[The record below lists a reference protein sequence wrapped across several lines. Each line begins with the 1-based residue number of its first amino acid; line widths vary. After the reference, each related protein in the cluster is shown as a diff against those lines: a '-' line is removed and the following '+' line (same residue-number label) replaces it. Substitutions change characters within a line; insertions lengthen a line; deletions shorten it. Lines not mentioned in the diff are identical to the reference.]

1 MLQAIDIIKKCWL
14 GGGSAGYRSDI
25 DGLRAVACVAVVLY
39 HAFPKLMPGGFI
51 GVDVFFVISGF
62 LISSILYKNLFNQ
75 DDPGHVH
82 IVDFYIR
89 RVKRIFPALI
99 FVLIFCLIAGW
110 FILLPDEYKLLGKHT
125 LGGATYISNFMLYFE
140 SGDYFAVDSRAKP
153 LLHLWSLGVEE
164 QFYIIF
170 PLFLFV
176 IYRLNLNF
184 ILCLALFS
192 VLSFAQSRN
201 LVNHGYQSMAFYMPW
216 ARFWELSLGAMLAYG
231 CLYYKNAFINMKE
244 RFIGSKALIVISGL
258 LLRDNNASSRHNLL
272 SNLISFTGL
281 VAIITG
287 YFIIRNDSS
296 FPGTRALIPVLGA
309 LLIIAGG
316 KSAFINRYLL
326 SARVMV
332 FLGLISYPLYLWHWP
347 LISLAYIC
355 QGQEPAVWIRAVCV
369 AASLLLATFTFF
381 FVEPPLRYGKHLKL
395 KAILLFMVLLATG
408 GMGALIYQNN
418 GYVSRFDDREHA
430 ERDEKLQ
437 RLFDDST
444 KRCQQLFPDWKK
456 YSDGNQCAF
465 EKPDH
470 ENTIALIGDS
480 HSWHLFFGLAEM
492 LEKQK
497 SEQGV
502 ALFPASCQTPFLDLQ
517 AASRNI
523 PDKKLSTARKMGHI
537 LHNEA
542 YSYIFKEPKIKTVLL
557 AHNPVCSFRDLIDLR
572 NPEEKNVAVMLENGM
587 RRTFD
592 ALRDHGK
599 KVVLVL
605 DNPGVGVPPYTC
617 TDLRGTRVPFLKK
630 PINPKCVIDRKRQ
643 EQFPFLAQYN
653 SIARKVARDY
663 DNVRLLNLFDL
674 MCDEKTCKAVENSRV
689 LYRDQ
694 FGHLNFDGSRY
705 VAPKIWKFINEQ

>member
-1 MLQAIDIIKKCWL
+1 MLV

-39 HAFPKLMPGGFI
+39 HAFPKLVPGGFI

-62 LISSILYKNLFNQ
+62 LISSILYKNLFSQ
-75 DDPGHVH
+75 DNPGHVH

-99 FVLIFCLIAGW
+99 FVLIFCLTAGW

-170 PLFLFV
+170 PFFLFV

-231 CLYYKNAFINMKE
+231 CLYYKDAFTSLKDRLMSS
-244 RFIGSKALIVISGL
+244 RAMIVISAL
-258 LLRDNNASSRHNLL
+258 FLRDNSASARHNLL
-272 SNLISFTGL
+272 SNLVSFIGL
-281 VAIITG
+281 AAIITG

-316 KSAFINRYLL
+316 QSALINRYFL

-355 QGQEPAVWIRAVCV
+355 QGQEPAVWVRAVCV

-395 KAILLFMVLLATG
+395 KAICLFMVLLATG

-418 GYVSRFDDREHA
+418 GYVSRFDDHEHA
-430 ERDEKLQ
+430 ERDAKLQ
-437 RLFDDST
+437 KLVDDSV
-444 KRCQQLFPDWKK
+444 KRCNQRFPDWEKN
-456 YSDGNQCAF
+456 GIWRCAF
-465 EKPDH
+465 EKPEH
-470 ENTIALIGDS
+470 ENTIAIVGDS
-480 HSWHLFFGLAEM
+480 HARHLFFGLAEM
-492 LEKQK
+492 FEEQK
-497 SEQGV
+497 LDQGV
-502 ALFPASCQTPFLDLQ
+502 AAFPVTCWIPYSGLHIDLGKWDAPKSQ
-517 AASRNI
+517 RELLAY
-523 PDKKLSTARKMGHI
+523 KMGTF
-537 LHNEA
+537 LHHEA
-542 YSYIFKEPKIKTVLL
+542 YNNYIFKEPKIKTVILSL
-557 AHNPVCSFRDLIDLR
+557 SPDCTFNILMD
-572 NPEEKNVAVMLENGM
+572 EKHPNETNSSVNLENGM
-587 RRTFD
+587 RRTLD

-599 KVVLVL
+599 NVILIMDIPRL
-605 DNPGVGVPPYTC
+605 IGVQPSAC
-617 TDLRGTRVPFLKK
+617 EDLRGKRVSLLKK
-630 PINPKCVIDRKRQ
+630 PINSNCVLDREYQ
-643 EQFPFLAQYN
+643 EKLPTLAWYN
-653 SIARKVARDY
+653 AVAKKVAKDY
-663 DNVRLLNLFDL
+663 DNVRLLNMFDL
-674 MCDEKTCKAVENSRV
+674 MCDEKTCKTVENSRV
-689 LYRDQ
+689 LYQDRE
-694 FGHLNFDGSRY
+694 HLNFDGSRY

>member
-1 MLQAIDIIKKCWL
+1 MILL
-14 GGGSAGYRSDI
+14 RNVGGGGGSAGYRSDI

-75 DDPGHVH
+75 DNPGHVH

-99 FVLIFCLIAGW
+99 FVLIFCLTAGW

-140 SGDYFAVDSRAKP
+140 SGDYFAVDSRTKP

-231 CLYYKNAFINMKE
+231 CLYYKDAFTSLKDRLMLS
-244 RFIGSKALIVISGL
+244 RAMIVISGL
-258 LLRDNNASSRHNLL
+258 FLRNNSAGARHNLL

-326 SARVMV
+326 SAKIMV

-347 LISLAYIC
+347 LISFAYIC
-355 QGQEPAVWIRAVCV
+355 QGQEPAVWVRAVCV

-395 KAILLFMVLLATG
+395 KAICLFMVLLATG

-430 ERDEKLQ
+430 ERDAKLQ
-437 RLFDDST
+437 RLLDDSI
-444 KRCQQLFPDWKK
+444 KRCQQIFPDWKK
-456 YSDGNQCAF
+456 YSDVNQCAF

-480 HSWHLFFGLAEM
+480 HSRHLFFGLAEM
-492 LEKQK
+492 FEKQK

-502 ALFPASCQTPFLDLQ
+502 AVFPVSCQTPFLDLQ

-523 PDKKLSTARKMGHI
+523 PDKKISTARTMGHI

-557 AHNPVCSFRDLIDLR
+557 AHTPGCSFGDLIDLR

-587 RRTFD
+587 RRTLD

-605 DNPGVGVPPYTC
+605 DNPGVEVPPDTC
-617 TDLRGTRVPFLKK
+617 TDLRGSRVPFLKK

-643 EQFPFLAQYN
+643 EQFPFIAQYN

-663 DNVRLLNLFDL
+663 DNVRLLNLFDM

-689 LYRDQ
+689 LFQDQ
-694 FGHLNFDGSRY
+694 VGHLNFDGSRY
-705 VAPKIWKFINEQ
+705 VAPKIWEFINEK

>member
-1 MLQAIDIIKKCWL
+1 ML
-14 GGGSAGYRSDI
+14 GGECSAGYRSDI
-25 DGLRAVACVAVVLY
+25 DGLRALACVAVVLY

-75 DDPGHVH
+75 DNPGHVH

-99 FVLIFCLIAGW
+99 FVLIFCLTAGW

-184 ILCLALFS
+184 FLCLALFS

-216 ARFWELSLGAMLAYG
+216 ARFWELSLGAMLAYAS
-231 CLYYKNAFINMKE
+231 LYYKTAFLTLKNRLM
-244 RFIGSKALIVISGL
+244 GSRAMMIISGL
-258 LLRDNNASSRHNLL
+258 LLRDNSENSRNKLL

-281 VAIITG
+281 AAIITG

-316 KSAFINRYLL
+316 KSALINRYLL

-355 QGQEPAVWIRAVCV
+355 QGQEPAVWIRVVCV
-369 AASLLLATFTFF
+369 VASLLLATFTFF
-381 FVEPPLRYGKHLKL
+381 FIEPPLRYGKHLKL
-395 KAILLFMVLLATG
+395 KAICLFMVLLATG

-418 GYVSRFDDREHA
+418 GYVSRFDDHEHA
-430 ERDEKLQ
+430 ERDAKLTK
-437 RLFDDST
+437 LWNDSI
-444 KRCQQLFPDWKK
+444 KRCQEVLPDWKK
-456 YSDGNQCAF
+456 YSSVNQCAF
-465 EKPDH
+465 EKPNH
-470 ENTIALIGDS
+470 ENTIALVGDS
-480 HSWHLFFGLAEM
+480 HSRHLFSGLAEM
-492 LEKQK
+492 FEKTR
-497 SEQGV
+497 SNQGV
-502 ALFPASCQTPFLDLQ
+502 AVFPADCQTPFMDLQ
-517 AASRNI
+517 AATRSL
-523 PDKKLSTARKMGHI
+523 PDKNLNYIRKVGHL
-537 LHNEA
+537 LHDEA
-542 YSYIFKEPKIKTVLL
+542 YEYIFHEPKLKTVVL
-557 AHNPVCSFRDLIDLR
+557 AHAPGCSFKDLIDLR
-572 NPEEKNVAVMLENGM
+572 NPAETNTSTNLENGM
-587 RRTFD
+587 RRTLN
-592 ALRDHGK
+592 ALRNNGK
-599 KVVLVL
+599 NVILLL
-605 DNPGVGVPPYTC
+605 DNPTIEVPPATC
-617 TDLRGTRVPFLKK
+617 TDVRGTKIPLLKK
-630 PINPKCVIDRKRQ
+630 PLNSKCVIDRKKQ
-643 EQFPFLAQYN
+643 EQLPYN
-653 SIARKVARDY
+653 IWYKSIAEKVARDY
-663 DNVRLLNLFDL
+663 DNVRILNLFDL
-674 MCDEKTCKAVENSRV
+674 LCNKTTCKTEEHSRM
-689 LYRDQ
+689 LYMDIV
-694 FGHLNFDGSRY
+694 GHFSFDGSRY